1 MTAFIKGKKI
11 RVSVYFAL
19 LLTLVFALS
28 PQGYAPVG
36 FVCCLLHEAGHLI
49 CMKIAGCKIKGVAFG
64 IYGMRIDSGVP
75 LSFKKEALVALGG
88 PMANIVLAVVGYFAG
103 NRMFAVA
110 NCVIAVFNLL
120 PVDSTDGYSALKSLL
135 CIRFEAQKIKAA
147 LNIVS
152 AAFLFLMYCFG
163 FLLLFKSG
171 YNFSALAVSVYLT
184 VKFLFQG
191 SQPYR

>member
-1 MTAFIKGKKI
+1 MTTFIKGKKI
-11 RVSVYFAL
+11 QISVYFAL

-36 FVCCLLHEAGHLI
+36 FVCCLLHETGHLL
-49 CMKIAGCKIKGVAFG
+49 CMKAVGCRIKGVAFG
-64 IYGMRIDSGVP
+64 VYGMRIDSDLP

-88 PMANIVLAVVGYFAG
+88 PMANIILAVIGIALG
-103 NRMFAVA
+103 NRMFALA
-110 NCVIAVFNLL
+110 NTAVAVFNLL
-120 PVDSTDGYSALKSLL
+120 PVESTDGHSALKSLL
-135 CIRFEAQKIKAA
+135 SVRFESEKIKAA

-184 VKFLFQG
+184 IKFLFQG

>member
-1 MTAFIKGKKI
+1 MTAFVKGKKI
-11 RVSVYFAL
+11 QISVYFAL
-19 LLTLVFALS
+19 VLTLAFALS

-36 FVCCLLHEAGHLI
+36 FVCCLLHETGHLI
-49 CMKIAGCKIKGVAFG
+49 CMKAVGCNIKGVAFG
-64 IYGMRIDSGVP
+64 AYGMRIDSDLP
-75 LSFKKEALVALGG
+75 LSFKKEAVVALGG
-88 PMANIVLAVVGYFAG
+88 PVTNIFLAVAGFAWG
-103 NRMFAVA
+103 NRMLALANVA
-110 NCVIAVFNLL
+110 IAVFNLL
-120 PVDSTDGYSALKSLL
+120 PVESTDGHSALKSLL
-135 CIRFEAQKIKAA
+135 CIRFESEKIKAA
-147 LNIVS
+147 LSVVS

>member
-1 MTAFIKGKKI
+1 MIAFIKDKKI
-11 RVSVYFAL
+11 QISVYFAL

-28 PQGYAPVG
+28 PQGYAPTG
-36 FVCCLLHEAGHLI
+36 LVCCLLHETGHLI
-49 CMKIAGCKIKGVAFG
+49 CMKIAGCKIKGVTFG
-64 IYGMRIDSGVP
+64 VYGMRIDSDAP

-88 PMANIVLAVVGYFAG
+88 PATNIFLAVIGFALG

-135 CIRFEAQKIKAA
+135 CIRFEAQKIKAT
-147 LNIVS
+147 LNIIS

-171 YNFSALAVSVYLT
+171 YNFSALAVSIYLT

-191 SQPYR
+191 NQLYR